1 MDGGIKGDAP
11 SLRESPERK
20 CRTCRYW
27 DAHSQAMKMG
37 DCRAPGDHR
46 YSRVPITSR
55 RPDGSLRQSYAL
67 LDSFGREETLPGF
80 VCGAWDDGR
89 RRERAEAARAFLAAL
104 SQGLCRLAT
113 SRKDGSSQ
121 QNPEPKTHD

>member
-1 MDGGIKGDAP
+1 MDRNSCDAP

-27 DAHSQAMKMG
+27 DVHSQAMKMG

-55 RPDGSLRQSYAL
+55 RADGSLHHSYAL
-67 LDSFGREETLPGF
+67 LDSFGPEETPPGF
-80 VCGAWDDGR
+80 TCGAWDDGLR
-89 RRERAEAARAFLAAL
+89 EERAAAAKAFLA
-104 SQGLCRLAT
+104 GLGQLLGRVAT

-121 QNPEPKTHD
+121 IPSQPDGGKP